1 MGMGK
6 WVSFGKRW
14 EQTTDVLIPRVYLHG
29 YMTDAAVKSLQQKK
43 NVLTA
48 GRYQTFCGESD
59 PLLQSLLPVS
69 FQAREML
76 CLQGPCR
83 EGMGCSGVQK
93 RWRCGDCWKIC
104 TSGCADGRAQFSFLK
119 EKMVFRLFC

>member
-1 MGMGK
+1 MLPLK
-6 WVSFGKRW
+6 AYS
-14 EQTTDVLIPRVYLHG
+14 
-29 YMTDAAVKSLQQKK
+29 QKK

-69 FQAREML
+69 FQAGEML

-93 RWRCGDCWKIC
+93 GGGVGI
-104 TSGCADGRAQFSFLK
+104 AGRFALLGVQMAELGFPS
-119 EKMVFRLFC
+119 